1 MEVRPSLRKR
11 KSNTRMMLARRR
23 RSMQSKRQHPITKEF
38 LPQLKR
44 LQCVSIVDRLVIFPM
59 DAPKSEEIENAII
72 VERRVT
78 ILINAP
84 TSKPKKR
91 RECIQKIEDG

>member
-1 MEVRPSLRKR
+1 
-11 KSNTRMMLARRR
+11 
-23 RSMQSKRQHPITKEF
+23 
-38 LPQLKR
+38 
-44 LQCVSIVDRLVIFPM
+44 M

-84 TSKPKKR
+84 ISKPKKR